1 MPNRKNTRRTP
12 LTSRWMWL
20 TLVPLYLFTLVLVLG
35 PLVYML
41 VLSFETR
48 ADMWGVIPQ
57 FTLANY
63 QNIFQPVYL
72 NTFVQSLKLARTL
85 ELLNQIGKQR
95 QIIYFTCRR

>member
-48 ADMWGVIPQ
+48 AYM
-57 FTLANY
+57 
-63 QNIFQPVYL
+63 
-72 NTFVQSLKLARTL
+72 
-85 ELLNQIGKQR
+85 
-95 QIIYFTCRR
+95 